1 MPSKFMCGSS
11 RNSIFSAATPAVL
24 TLLVALV
31 LTVAVVTSP
40 AWAQVVTGAIT
51 GTVADPSGAV
61 VAGAT
66 VTLTN
71 TGTGAVQTGTTSG
84 TGNFRFSLLGVGHY
98 DLEVNKTGFRKEKL
112 AGIAVD
118 ANVERGLGTL
128 KLELGPSTESVEV
141 SAAPA
146 LIEATQAQ
154 VTTAISGEALQ
165 TYAGVGENEGADYI
179 ALTLPGV
186 ADSRDNNFSNTNGV
200 GFSVNGIRGRN
211 NDQQIDGQNNN
222 DNSVAGPALFLGDTE
237 FVSEYQATTDNFGPE
252 YGRNSGSVINI
263 VTKSGSNRWHGTIF
277 GNETNSVLTSLTN
290 LEKDYDTPPLTRP
303 PRFNQEYSGGTV
315 GGPLLKNK
323 IFVFGGFTNTID
335 SSSAIFNTGLLVPT
349 PTGIGTLASCFP
361 GSTSVAALQTYGP
374 YGIGGG
380 SPTPS
385 GTPSTA
391 YYDNAPV
398 NNTTDPTT
406 GDPACGYQLNGI
418 QRSLPN
424 GFHTWDWIARL
435 DAHVSDSDSFN
446 IRYFFQK
453 QNYINGAFGAS
464 VNASG
469 YPVSVPSIGQSGL
482 IDWTHTFSNR
492 MLNELRVG
500 FQRSNVEFG
509 TNTLGT
515 VPGQGAV
522 GTALTNVGFTNSS
535 LLGFG
540 PATNMPQGRIVNSY
554 QLQDNFSFTWKN
566 HQLKW
571 GANITNQRSPNVF
584 LPNYNGAYLYSDW
597 GAFAANG
604 QFPNVCAPGT
614 GPGSNPALAC
624 LADGASS
631 VSVTQ
636 GNAEYGFKEW
646 DTFFYV
652 GDDWKVKS
660 NLTLNLGL
668 TYSYLGQPANIFHQE
683 TVAQQTG
690 PTPYWST
697 SLPLSATTS
706 PSIGK
711 VYTLF
716 GPSVGFAWSPGGRFT
731 GGDKTVIRGG
741 YRRTYDFAFYN
752 IFLLNAIS
760 APVVL
765 AQTLEPTA
773 PTTTTPG
780 VPVAGL
786 LGAPLGPAVRGEY
799 ASSLTEG
806 VFDPRNFNRT
816 VTPSTLRPDTYDEW
830 SFGIQREITRNAVVE
845 ARYVGN
851 RGRNEFQSVNV
862 NPYIAG
868 LAASYPN
875 LVPSGDTPCPAAS
888 AVVPNAVGRINCNE
902 GITDETGNTGYGNYN
917 GLQTEFRA
925 TNLFKQL
932 TLRTSYTWSKT
943 LDNSSEI
950 FSTFAGGN
958 SVAYSQ
964 NVLNYTGQE
973 YGLSGLN
980 FPQTWTLTFIEDIP
994 LMRSQHGLLGH
1005 ILGGWAFS
1013 GTYLLQSGQGFTPSQ
1028 EFANYFSGGVANDVN
1043 FDLANIGTYET
1054 SRPFVGSLSAP
1065 EQQVGIFAG
1074 DAAALYGVGGTLAPN
1089 TLLSLNA
1096 INIAS
1101 ANGGQTNPVAQVSQN
1116 QVRLIINGGEADSVF
1131 GTPFGNAGRNSL
1143 RDYHTDVGN
1152 FTLFKNFRFGERAI
1166 LRWDMTMNNVFNHP
1180 NYGSVVPFAE
1190 LAGTPGAY
1198 TTFAD
1203 PQVTSTGQNSC
1214 PAGTRCIFFGL
1225 KVIY

>member
-1 MPSKFMCGSS
+1 MTDRSWH
-11 RNSIFSAATPAVL
+11 
-24 TLLVALV
+24 LLVFLPVLVAIVVLIAL
-31 LTVAVVTSP
+31 P
-40 AWAQVVTGAIT
+40 ARAQVVTGTIS
-51 GTVADPSGAV
+51 GTVEDPSGAV
-61 VAGAT
+61 VSGAT
-66 VTLTN
+66 VILTN
-71 TGTGAVQTGTTSG
+71 EGTHAAQQAITTATGA
-84 TGNFRFSLLGVGHY
+84 FRFTLLPIGHY
-98 DLEVNKTGFRKEKL
+98 DLEISKAGFRKLKL
-112 AGIAVD
+112 SDAAVD
-118 ANVERGLGTL
+118 ANIEHSVGAVRM
-128 KLELGPSTESVEV
+128 ELGPTSESVEV

-154 VTTAISGEALQ
+154 VTEAISGEVLQ
-165 TYAGVGENEGADYI
+165 TYAGVGENEGADFI

-222 DNSVAGPALFLGDTE
+222 DNSVAGPALFVGDTE
-237 FVSEYQATTDNFGPE
+237 FVNEYQATTDNFGPE

-263 VTKSGSNRWHGTIF
+263 VTKNGTNRWHGSVF

-290 LEKDYDTPPLTRP
+290 IETDYDTPPLTKP
-303 PRFNQEYSGGTV
+303 PRFNQEYSGGTI
-315 GGPLLKNK
+315 GGALLKNK
-323 IFVFGGFTNTID
+323 IFIFGGFTNTLN
-335 SSSAIFNTGLLVPT
+335 SSSAIFPTGNLTPT
-349 PTGIGTLASCFP
+349 PTGIATLASCFP
-361 GSTSVAALQTYGP
+361 GSTSVAALQAYGP
-374 YGIGGG
+374 YGVGGG

-391 YYDNAPV
+391 YYDGAPV
-398 NNTTDPTT
+398 NNTTDPNT
-406 GDPACGYQLNGI
+406 GNPACGYQLDGV
-418 QRSLPN
+418 QRALPN
-424 GFHTWDWIARL
+424 GFHIYDWIARM
-435 DAHVSDSDSFN
+435 DVHVSDADSFN

-453 QNYINGAFGAS
+453 ENYINGGEGS
-464 VNASG
+464 TVNASG

-492 MLNELRVG
+492 TLNELRVG
-500 FQRSNVEFG
+500 YQRTNVEFG
-509 TNTLGT
+509 TNTIGT
-515 VPGQGAV
+515 VPGQAAV
-522 GTALTNVGFTNSS
+522 GTALTNVAFSNSS

-540 PATNMPQGRIVNSY
+540 PPTNMPQGRIVNSY
-554 QLQDNFSFTWKN
+554 QLQDNFSFTLKN
-566 HQLKW
+566 HELKW

-584 LPNYNGAYLYSDW
+584 LPNYNGAYTFTDW
-597 GAFAANG
+597 GAYAANT
-604 QFPNVCAPGT
+604 P
-614 GPGSNPALAC
+614 
-624 LADGASS
+624 SS
-631 VSVTQ
+631 VGVTQ

-652 GDDWKVKS
+652 GDDWKVKN

-668 TYSYLGQPANIFHQE
+668 TWSYLGQPANIFHQE

-690 PTPYWST
+690 SSPYWNT
-697 SLPLSATTS
+697 TLPLSATTS

-716 GPSVGFAWSPGGRFT
+716 GPSVGFAWSPGFA
-731 GGDKTVIRGG
+731 GGDQTVIRGG
-741 YRRTYDFAFYN
+741 YRRTYDFAYYN

-765 AQTLEPTA
+765 AQTLISPS
-773 PTTTTPG
+773 
-780 VPVAGL
+780 AGL
-786 LGAPLGPAVRGEY
+786 PAAPFGPAIRQEY

-806 VFDPRNFNRT
+806 VFDPRNFDRT

-830 SFGIQREITRNAVVE
+830 SFGIQRELTKNAVVE

-875 LVPSGDTPCPAAS
+875 LVPAGDTPCPLAS

-902 GITDETGNTGYGNYN
+902 GITNETGNTGYSNYN
-917 GLQTEFRA
+917 GLQTEFRT

-932 TLRTSYTWSKT
+932 TLKTSYTWSKT
-943 LDNSSEI
+943 LDNVSEI

-980 FPQTWTLTFIEDIP
+980 FPQTWALTFIEDIP
-994 LMRSQHGLLGH
+994 LMRSQRGLLGH

-1028 EFANYFSGGVANDVN
+1028 EYANYFSGGVANDTN
-1043 FDLANIGTYET
+1043 FDLANIGTFET

-1074 DAAALYGVGGTLAPN
+1074 DAAALFGVGSTLAPS

-1101 ANGGQTNPVAQVSQN
+1101 ANGGATNPVVQVNSN
-1116 QVRLIINGGEADSVF
+1116 QVRLIINGGEADSLF
-1131 GTPFGNAGRNSL
+1131 GTPYGNAGRNSL
-1143 RDYHTDVGN
+1143 RDYHVDVGN
-1152 FTLFKNFRFGERAI
+1152 FTLFKNFKFWERAT